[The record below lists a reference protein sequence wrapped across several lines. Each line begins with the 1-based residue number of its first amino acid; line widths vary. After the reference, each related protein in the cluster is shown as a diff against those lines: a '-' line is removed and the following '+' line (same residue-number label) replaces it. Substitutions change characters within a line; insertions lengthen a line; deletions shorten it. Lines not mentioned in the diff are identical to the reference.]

1 LRQESLHGVPRSILL
16 SHHFK
21 HTLKYI
27 IDWLRW
33 DTETLDLINVRCLQ
47 GSYGRSSSI
56 DLRLY
61 TRELILDLG
70 ASILDDLLILVTFAL
85 KFLDLS
91 LILFLEGQRL
101 SDLLQSNLS
110 LLFLLIKNLFLLDS
124 LSLESVDLRFCIT
137 ELL

>member
-1 LRQESLHGVPRSILL
+1 L
-16 SHHFK
+16 SHHLK

-47 GSYGRSSSI
+47 GSYGGSSSI

-70 ASILDDLLILVTFAL
+70 ASILDDLLILVTFTL